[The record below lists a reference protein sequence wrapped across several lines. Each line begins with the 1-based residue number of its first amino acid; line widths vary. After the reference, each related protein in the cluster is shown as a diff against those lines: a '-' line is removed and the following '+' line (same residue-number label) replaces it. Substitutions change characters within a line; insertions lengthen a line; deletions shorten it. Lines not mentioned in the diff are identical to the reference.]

1 MEFPVLVKWLRAAVQ
16 IQGTHRNPHA
26 SFENHKTIPENNV
39 LLPAFLACLVFLFCS
54 LNAQIN
60 ETLTLTLIRTNS
72 SSACLTSQISPL
84 FSLVST
90 KLTVTSYQ
98 EHGSNSE
105 NELLHNT
112 DTVDNQKVR
121 HRSRAKNESS
131 RPKNHTKKGKKKRFG
146 NVKTEKSLRSLPA
159 IAARIENGMTTDF
172 FCEQRACNGTKRRV
186 FVLLLFAAM
195 SQSWADF
202 EDTKSFHSL
211 GWNTVQCCCYFHP
224 WNIHQFG
231 GLGARYLVDSG

>member
-16 IQGTHRNPHA
+16 IQGTHRTPHA

-60 ETLTLTLIRTNS
+60 ETLTLTLIGTNS

-90 KLTVTSYQ
+90 NLTVASYQ
-98 EHGSNSE
+98 EQGSDSE
-105 NELLHNT
+105 NELLHT
-112 DTVDNQKVR
+112 RDTVDNQEFR
-121 HRSRAKNESS
+121 HRSRAKNESP
-131 RPKNHTKKGKKKRFG
+131 RPKNHTQKRGKNKRFG
-146 NVKTEKSLRSLPA
+146 SVKTERSLRSLPA
-159 IAARIENGMTTDF
+159 IATRTENGRTTDF
-172 FCEQRACNGTKRRV
+172 SCEQRACNGTKRRV

-195 SQSWADF
+195 SQSWTDF

-211 GWNTVQCCCYFHP
+211 GWNTVRCCC
-224 WNIHQFG
+224 
-231 GLGARYLVDSG
+231 